1 MRTLCISNINKHHPY
16 FEKIDEYAFA
26 CKNVYN
32 TALYE
37 YRQNFFHQEELWSC
51 FDMICYFKEK
61 ENYDDLNTKMIPEKV
76 KQQIIKQVYENV
88 KTFYSSKSDTASA
101 ALPRYLHKENGR
113 ANIILTNQAILKKK
127 FIKEN
132 KIAFNYN
139 NFCFEFDISN
149 LIKKLKL
156 QFENIQQVRVIYNH
170 TYKSYKVLLYVKNN
184 VISNES
190 NKLNSSNEFNSFVES
205 LDSLKTTNNND
216 LTINETN
223 VAAID
228 LGLNNL
234 MSLVFQNE
242 RILFD
247 GKPLKK
253 INHHFNKN
261 LAKLQSQRDK
271 AINELKETE
280 TKIKQMEE
288 DAIWFYELRLRL
300 EYENYD
306 FNDKKYKKLIKQ
318 QDKLIKEINKTKTR
332 IEKIYE
338 KRNNRIK
345 YCLHKT
351 SHELVELLASKGIS
365 KIVIGYNK
373 NWKQDINLG
382 KVNNQNFVQI
392 PFKTL
397 IDYITYKASVYN
409 IEVITHEESY
419 TSKCSFLDDEE
430 IRKHD
435 DCDYVGKRVKRGL
448 FISKHKME
456 IHADINAAYNIAKK
470 AGFNLLKLETFTP
483 CSWAIVKRIQ
493 FN

>member
-26 CKNVYN
+26 CKNVFN

-37 YRQNFFHQEELWSC
+37 YRQNFFHQEELWYY
-51 FDMICYFKEK
+51 FDMIYYLKEK
-61 ENYDDLNTKMIPEKV
+61 EQSNYDLNSKTSVPEIPEKV
-76 KQQIIKQVYENV
+76 KQQTIKQVYESV
-88 KTFYSSKSDTASA
+88 KAFYSSKSNIAV
-101 ALPRYLHKENGR
+101 LPRYLHKENGR

-127 FIKEN
+127 FFQEN
-132 KIAFNYN
+132 KIAFKYN

-156 QFENIQQVRVIYNH
+156 KFENIQQVRVIYNH
-170 TYKSYKVLLYVKNN
+170 TYKSYKVMLYVKNN
-184 VISNES
+184 VEALES
-190 NKLNSSNEFNSFVES
+190 N
-205 LDSLKTTNNND
+205 DSTNNND
-216 LTINETN
+216 LTINKAIASNITN

-271 AINELKETE
+271 AINELKEIE
-280 TKIKQMEE
+280 TKIEKMEE
-288 DAIWFYELRLRL
+288 NAIWFYELRLRL

-306 FNDKKYKKLIKQ
+306 FNDKKYRKLIKQ
-318 QDKLIKEINKTKTR
+318 QNKLIKEINKIKTR
-332 IEKIYE
+332 IAKIYE

-435 DCDYVGKRVKRGL
+435 DNEYIGKRVKRGL
-448 FISKHKME
+448 FRSKNGIE

-470 AGFNLLKLETFTP
+470 AGFNLSEAQKLETFTP
-483 CSWAIVKRIQ
+483 CSWAMVKRIQ